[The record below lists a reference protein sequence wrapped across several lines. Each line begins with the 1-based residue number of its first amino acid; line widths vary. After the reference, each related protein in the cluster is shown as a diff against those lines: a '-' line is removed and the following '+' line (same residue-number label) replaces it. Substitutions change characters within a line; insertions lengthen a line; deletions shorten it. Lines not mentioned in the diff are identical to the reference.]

1 MRVEDYIKMIE
12 DYCREK
18 EKYGVRRVFTM
29 RWLMKVFNISKDEK
43 MKLLYAIK
51 RMKKEGKI
59 RKRSHKAWEW
69 NGVECNKHKDFTK
82 F

>member
-1 MRVEDYIKMIE
+1 MRIEDYMRLIE

-29 RWLMKVFNISKDEK
+29 RWLIKVFNIPQDERI
-43 MKLLYAIK
+43 KLLYAIK

-59 RKRSHKAWEW
+59 KKRGSKAWEW
-69 NGVECNKHKDFTK
+69 DGNI
-82 F
+82 